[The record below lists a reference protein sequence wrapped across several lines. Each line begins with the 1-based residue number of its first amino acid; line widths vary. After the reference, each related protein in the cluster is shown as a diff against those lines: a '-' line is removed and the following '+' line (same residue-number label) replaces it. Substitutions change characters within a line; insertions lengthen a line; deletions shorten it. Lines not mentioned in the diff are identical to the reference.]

1 MPNFALTR
9 VVRAAVPIPA
19 VATASV
25 LHSVAVAEFVAGD
38 AGPLYTFGELNSC
51 ALVVFRF

>member
-1 MPNFALTR
+1 VLYSTT
-9 VVRAAVPIPA
+9 
-19 VATASV
+19 VAG
-25 LHSVAVAEFVAGD
+25 FVAGD